1 MEKLCNRC
9 PHATECHL
17 SYLQEECR
25 QLRKEKT
32 PDVRPNRAEIIA
44 NMDIDQMVTRM
55 MDAILYELCEDG
67 VPSKAQI
74 KHWLSDVPEENEILF
89 GSNSV

>member
-9 PHATECHL
+9 PHAVGCHL

-32 PDVRPNRAEIIA
+32 PNVRPNRAEIIA
-44 NMDIDQMVTRM
+44 NMDIDQMSTKM
-55 MDAILYELCEDG
+55 MNAILYELCEDG
-67 VPSKAQI
+67 VPSKEQV
-74 KHWLSDVPEENEILF
+74 KHWLSGVPEEDEILF
-89 GSNSV
+89 GPDSV

>member
-9 PHATECHL
+9 PHAAGCHL

-25 QLRKEKT
+25 QLRMEKT
-32 PDVRPNRAEIIA
+32 PDIRPNRAEIIA
-44 NMDIDQMVTRM
+44 NMDIDQMAKRM

-67 VPSKAQI
+67 VPGKDQI
-74 KHWLSDVPEENEILF
+74 KHWLSGVPEEDEILF
-89 GSNSV
+89 GLNSL